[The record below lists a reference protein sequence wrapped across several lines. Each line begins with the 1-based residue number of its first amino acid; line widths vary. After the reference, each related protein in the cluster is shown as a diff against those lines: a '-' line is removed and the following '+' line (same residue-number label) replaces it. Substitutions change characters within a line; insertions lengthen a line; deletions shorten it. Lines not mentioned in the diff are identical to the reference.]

1 MQEVWSPLQDT
12 SISLELSFFRQSLV
26 FTDICLFW
34 GPVFDFHLNTL
45 LPLGFYES
53 VFHTR
58 RVGLGFSEQ
67 CLASTEAG
75 NAEGNESVR
84 LIFF

>member
-1 MQEVWSPLQDT
+1 MY
-12 SISLELSFFRQSLV
+12 SLIFA
-26 FTDICLFW
+26 LFEALF
-34 GPVFDFHLNTL
+34 FDFPLKTL
-45 LPLGFYES
+45 LPLDFYES

-58 RVGLGFSEQ
+58 RVELGFSEQ